1 MSLHSSTTFRA
12 REVISVLALRLFRRM
27 LQAHPNSQFRHYRK
41 HMTDSKYYFKVIYRL
56 YIVYTY
62 LAIESF

>member
-27 LQAHPNSQFRHYRK
+27 LQVHPSSQFRYYRK
-41 HMTDSKYYFKVIYRL
+41 YTTDSK
-56 YIVYTY
+56 IV
-62 LAIESF
+62 F